1 MNIVKENINDLTAVL
16 KVNISKDDYAEKVET
31 VIKDYRKKAR
41 IDGFRPGKVPI
52 GLINKMYGKGILVE
66 EVNKLISES
75 LTNYIRDEKLNLL
88 GEPLPA
94 ENQKTADFDNETE
107 FEFLFDVAIAPE
119 VEIKLSKKDKVPYYD
134 IKVDD
139 KLLESNTDNYARKFG
154 EFKDAEVTTD
164 IEMLSGNFI
173 QLNEEG
179 KILEDGIKADDVRI
193 TIEYIKDADI
203 KATFAGKKVG
213 DKVDFD
219 VRKAYPSDSEI
230 ASMLKMDKE
239 VAKEINGDFQFE
251 IVKIQRFE
259 KAEINQELYDKAFG
273 KDVIKSDKEFK
284 AKVTEEVKL
293 NFVRETDYRFMI
305 DAKQKF
311 VEKINPELPTEFLKR
326 WLTVVNEGKFT
337 AEQIE
342 EEYPKFEDDL
352 KWQLIKDKIIRD
364 NEIKVEESE
373 VLDAAKEVTAAQFA
387 QYGLANMPDEQL
399 EQYAQEILKKD
410 GEKRNL
416 YEKKFEDKVVD
427 FIKES
432 IKLDNKEITVEDFQK
447 LWETDKEKD
456 QKKDKKKSK

>member
-16 KVNISKDDYAEKVET
+16 KVNITKDDYTEKVEN

-41 IDGFRPGKVPI
+41 IDGFRPGKIPT
-52 GLINKMYGKGILVE
+52 GLIKKMYGKGILVE

-88 GEPLPA
+88 GEPLPS

-119 VEIKLSKKDKVPYYD
+119 VEIKLSKKDKVPYYS

-139 KLLESNTDNYARKFG
+139 KLLESHTDNYTRKFG
-154 EFKDAEVTTD
+154 EFKDVEETTD
-164 IEMLSGNFI
+164 IEMLTGNFI

-179 KILEDGIKADDVRI
+179 NILEDGIKADDVRI

-203 KATFAGKKVG
+203 KTAFAGKKVG
-213 DKVDFD
+213 DKINLD

-230 ASMLKMDKE
+230 ASMLKIDKE
-239 VAKEINGDFQFE
+239 KAKEISGDFQFE
-251 IVKIQRFE
+251 IVKVQRFE

-273 KDVIKSDKEFK
+273 KDVIKSDEEFK
-284 AKVTEEVKL
+284 AKVTEEIKS
-293 NFVRETDYRFMI
+293 NFVKETDYRFMI

-326 WLTVVNEGKFT
+326 WLTIVNEGKFT

-352 KWQLIKDKIIRD
+352 KWQLIKDQIIRD

-410 GEKRNL
+410 DERRKL

-427 FIKES
+427 FIKDLV
-432 IKLDNKEITVEDFQK
+432 KLDTKEVTTEEFQK
-447 LWETDKEKD
+447 LWEND

>member
-16 KVNISKDDYAEKVET
+16 KVTITEKDYAEKVEAALN
-31 VIKDYRKKAR
+31 DYRKKAR
-41 IDGFRPGKVPI
+41 IDGFRPGKVPT
-52 GLINKMYGKGILVE
+52 GLVKKMYGKGILVE

-94 ENQKTADFDNETE
+94 ENQKPADFDNETE
-107 FEFLFDVAIAPE
+107 FEFAFDVAIAKDIE
-119 VEIKLSKKDKVPYYD
+119 VKLSKKDKVAYYD

-139 KLLESNTDNYARKFG
+139 NLFESYSDNYARKFG
-154 EFKDAEVTTD
+154 EFKDADETTD
-164 IEMLSGNFI
+164 NEMLSGNFI
-173 QLNEEG
+173 QLDAEG
-179 KILEDGIKADDVRI
+179 KVLEGGIKADDVRI
-193 TIEYIKDADI
+193 TVEYIKDADI
-203 KATFAGKKVG
+203 KTTFAGKKVAG
-213 DKVDFD
+213 KIIFD

-230 ASMLKMDKE
+230 ASMLRIEKE
-239 VAKEINGDFQFE
+239 KALEVNGDFEFE
-251 IVKIQRFE
+251 ITKVQRFA

-273 KDVIKSDKEFK
+273 PDVVKSDADFK
-284 AKVTEEVKL
+284 AKITEEIKA

-305 DAKQKF
+305 DAKQKL

-342 EEYPKFEDDL
+342 EEYPKFETDL
-352 KWQLIKDKIIRD
+352 QWQLIKDQVIRD

-373 VLDAAKEVTAAQFA
+373 VMDAAKEVTAAQFA
-387 QYGLANMPDEQL
+387 QYGLANLPNEQL

-410 GEKRNL
+410 NERRNL

-427 FIKES
+427 FIKDS
-432 IKLDNKEITVEDFQK
+432 VKLDKKEVTTEEFQK
-447 LWETDKEKD
+447 LWEDEKKKD
-456 QKKDKKKSK
+456 QKKSK